1 MSKPLA
7 STSLSFTCPLAARDT
22 LPSPGHTL
30 TVKNRQRSPVN
41 GWLTARWAL
50 AGCLTWALAFGA
62 AAFVPGTAF
71 ADDGATP
78 QPPPRGAP
86 QAAGKRQAT
95 EPKEVTPEERALRGV
110 VSVERGGQ
118 SIALGSV
125 LAGDGR
131 ILTALSPL
139 GPGNDLEV
147 RFADGTSVRVKLGH
161 HDRVW
166 DLALLIPQSGKWQDG
181 LVAAT
186 KSPLRQEASIR
197 SFTASK
203 GKVASAPL
211 TLRAQRALIGGD
223 DVTLQSAIEIGSRVS
238 PADLGSP
245 IIDEDGRV
253 VGLLGRACAP
263 NEGRP
268 CTPIAFGAPISAIK
282 SFLRTV
288 PATAVAP
295 PAWLGIQGL
304 GEAGPVA
311 KGVRIL
317 VVFPESPADEAK
329 LKGGDRSISDTILAV
344 DGTPVTSPEALA
356 DAIRAHAVGEKVPLT
371 VFGQGRYRQVSIVLR
386 PAPDARSAHA
396 APPPAHP
403 AELPPLGE
411 AAPPAGAPRRVAPQ
425 RR

>member
-7 STSLSFTCPLAARDT
+7 SHVLSLASPPSPHRT
-22 LPSPGHTL
+22 LESPGHTA
-30 TVKNRQRSPVN
+30 TVKRWQRSLPRR
-41 GWLTARWAL
+41 LAL
-50 AGCLTWALAFGA
+50 AITLAGAVLASGSAIAGEDDYDQAASPALLAQQARRA
-62 AAFVPGTAF
+62 A
-71 ADDGATP
+71 P
-78 QPPPRGAP
+78 QPRRDAP
-86 QAAGKRQAT
+86 EQK
-95 EPKEVTPEERALRGV
+95 EPTPEERALRGV

-118 SIALGSV
+118 SIALGAV

-147 RFADGTSVRVKLGH
+147 RFADGNAVRVKLGH

-181 LVAAT
+181 LIASS
-186 KSPLRQEASIR
+186 KSPLRQDASIR
-197 SFTASK
+197 SFSAAK
-203 GKVASAPL
+203 GKIAAAPL
-211 TLRAQRALIGGD
+211 TLRAQRSLLGGD
-223 DVTLQSAIEIGSRVS
+223 DVTLQNAIEVGSRVS
-238 PADLGSP
+238 PVDLGSP

-253 VGLLGRACAP
+253 VGILGRACAP
-263 NEGRP
+263 NDGRP
-268 CTPIAFGAPISAIK
+268 CTPVAFGAPIAAVK
-282 SFLRTV
+282 TFLKTV

-295 PAWLGIQGL
+295 AAWLGIQGV
-304 GEAGPVA
+304 GETGPVA

-329 LKGGDRSISDTILAV
+329 LKGGDRSVSDTILAV
-344 DGTPVTSPEALA
+344 DGTPVTTPEALA

-371 VFGQGRYRQVSIVLR
+371 VFGQGKYRQVSISLL
-386 PAPDARSAHA
+386 PAPDPRSAPRA

-411 AAPPAGAPRRVAPQ
+411 APPPVRRPAPGPR
-425 RR
+425 